1 MAEYRSAEELEH
13 ASAQAQP
20 PEKEEYVP
28 RPRWQAIP
36 SPHNAAGAVLCA
48 FLGVCYWLAFWR
60 A

>member
-28 RPRWQAIP
+28 RPRWQRVLAWLC
-36 SPHNAAGAVLCA
+36 AGAVLCA
-48 FLGVCYWLAFWR
+48 FLGVCYWLAFWKP
-60 A
+60 